1 MNKKYAIKHAIKNT
15 IKHTKMIQKDTIE
28 TKLI

>member
-1 MNKKYAIKHAIKNT
+1 MNKKYAIKHAIKHAIN
-15 IKHTKMIQKDTIE
+15 HTKMIQKDTIE